1 MESANSFNTQ
11 QNGVDSSH
19 HHLHLHH
26 SDSPSIQLVSKT
38 LDGDNYAHW
47 SRAVTVALSAK
58 KKLGFVL
65 GTCKRP
71 EDDLVLQDLWDT
83 CNDMVISWLLNAVKP
98 EIAESVMYAT
108 TAKAIWTELKHRYGQ
123 PSGAKLYQLQR
134 ELCSATQGNRS
145 VAAYF
150 THMKRLWDE
159 YNSMVSIPSC
169 TCGSSVAQD
178 KIHQTQQLM
187 QFLMGLNEAYTAVR
201 GNLLLMKPLP
211 TVSQAY
217 SLLLEEERQRGT
229 SNPASI
235 SNDSASFVANN
246 QKYFPAK
253 INAVNNIKK
262 TDLFCTYCKM
272 RGHTIEKCYR
282 LHGYPPGHKFYKG
295 KIISGQV
302 LANAISNGTDSEK
315 GQIGSSFTPDQYTQ
329 LVAIFNKLNG
339 ETQKVNIATTDP
351 DICSGP
357 FHEEA
362 TGSW

>member
-11 QNGVDSSH
+11 QNGIDSNH

-38 LDGDNYAHW
+38 LDGDNYGHW

-65 GTCKRP
+65 GICRRP
-71 EDDLVLQDLWDT
+71 EGDLALQDQWDT
-83 CNDMVISWLLNAVKP
+83 CNDMVISWLLNAARP
-98 EIAESVMYAT
+98 EIAESVIYAT
-108 TAKAIWTELKHRYGQ
+108 TAEAIWNELKQRYGQ

-134 ELCSATQGNRS
+134 ELCSATQGSRS
-145 VAAYF
+145 IAAYF

-159 YNSMVSIPSC
+159 YNNMISISPC
-169 TCGSSVAQD
+169 TCGSSEAQD
-178 KIHQTQQLM
+178 KIHQTQQLI
-187 QFLMGLNEAYTAVR
+187 QFLMRLNEVYTAVR

-211 TVSQAY
+211 SISQAY

-229 SNPASI
+229 SNLAPI
-235 SNDSASFVANN
+235 LNDSAAFVANN
-246 QKYFPAK
+246 QKRFPAK
-253 INAVNNIKK
+253 VYVVNSIKK

-272 RGHTIEKCYR
+272 RRHTIEKCYR
-282 LHGYPPGHKFYKG
+282 LHGYPPRHKFYKG
-295 KIISGQV
+295 KTISGQSF
-302 LANAISNGTDSEK
+302 ANNVSSGIDSEND
-315 GQIGSSFTPDQYTQ
+315 QTGSSFTPDQYTQ
-329 LVAIFNKLNG
+329 LVTIFNKLNS
-339 ETQKVNIATTDP
+339 ETKKANIATTDP